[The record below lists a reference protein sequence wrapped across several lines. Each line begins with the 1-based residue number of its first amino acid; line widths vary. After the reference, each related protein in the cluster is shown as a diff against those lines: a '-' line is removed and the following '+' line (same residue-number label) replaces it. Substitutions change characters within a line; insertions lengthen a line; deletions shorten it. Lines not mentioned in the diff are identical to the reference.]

1 MTQTLFFFRRK
12 EKKMMERL
20 TEFLL
25 MVLASVI
32 GILLAAWLVDIFQ
45 KAKNRVRRKRR

>member
-1 MTQTLFFFRRK
+1 MI
-12 EKKMMERL
+12 

-25 MVLASVI
+25 MVSASVI

-45 KAKNRVRRKRR
+45 KAKTRIRRKRR